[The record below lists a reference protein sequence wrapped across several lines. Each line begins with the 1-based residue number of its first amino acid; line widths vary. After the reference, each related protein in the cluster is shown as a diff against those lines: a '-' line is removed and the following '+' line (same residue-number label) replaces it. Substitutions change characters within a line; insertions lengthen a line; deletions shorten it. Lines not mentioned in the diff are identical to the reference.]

1 MVMQT
6 VQTRSCCLKKSDKFS
21 FKLKSDEFA
30 NGTYTVE
37 IKLKQGQHFL
47 IPAGP
52 FVHLWRMIFAGYCL
66 KDLL

>member
-1 MVMQT
+1 MNLQMEHI
-6 VQTRSCCLKKSDKFS
+6 F
-21 FKLKSDEFA
+21 
-30 NGTYTVE
+30 E